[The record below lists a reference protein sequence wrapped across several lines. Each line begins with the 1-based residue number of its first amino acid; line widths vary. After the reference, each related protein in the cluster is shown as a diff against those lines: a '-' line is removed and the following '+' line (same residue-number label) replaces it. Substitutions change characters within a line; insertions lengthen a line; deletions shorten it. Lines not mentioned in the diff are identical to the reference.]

1 MSLKSSLKTVLTLGQ
16 GLAVGLP
23 DAAAEADPI
32 ELFQDWFAAARE
44 SGILLPESMSLAT
57 ATPDG
62 VPSVRMVLLKAV
74 GEEGGFVFFTN
85 YGSQKAGE
93 LDANPR
99 AALCFHWAVLQR
111 QVRVAGRVDRIGR
124 EESAEYFAGR
134 ERDSQIGA
142 WASRQSQPVASRG
155 DLEHKA
161 REIRERFAGKE
172 VPLPEFWGGYR
183 LAPERI
189 EFWQARPGRLHDRLR
204 FVREGSG
211 WTAERLNP

>member
-1 MSLKSSLKTVLTLGQ
+1 MTEVPAATRDPLETFRAWYAAAEEA
-16 GLAVGLP
+16 GLPLP
-23 DAAAEADPI
+23 DAFC
-32 ELFQDWFAAARE
+32 L
-44 SGILLPESMSLAT
+44 ST
-57 ATPDG
+57 ATGDG
-62 VPSVRMVLLKAV
+62 FPSSRMVLLKAFD
-74 GEEGGFVFFTN
+74 ERGFVFFTN

-204 FVREGSG
+204 FVREGPG